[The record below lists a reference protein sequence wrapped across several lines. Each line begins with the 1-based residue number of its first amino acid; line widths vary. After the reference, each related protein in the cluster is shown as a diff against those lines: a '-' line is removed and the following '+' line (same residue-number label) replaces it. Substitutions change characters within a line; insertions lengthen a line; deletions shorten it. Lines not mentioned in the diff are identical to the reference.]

1 MMKPSIQ
8 RRVWQLFAELL
19 SYPRAGAPEGRPL
32 VAAVRECQALVA
44 PHVPEAA
51 ALLEAFGDFVAE
63 MPPGRLEELYTST
76 FDLDPTCHPYVGY
89 HLLGESYKRSA
100 FLVGLKERYR
110 AHGFSVPTGELPDHL
125 SILLRFLAVCDDPVL
140 SSEIVHEA
148 LLPALAR
155 MTKEQKTEVEQQRDP
170 LFPQL
175 EGTGAP
181 MPAMPEEAPITRQE
195 RAKEHP
201 YLEVLRAL
209 RWTLEV
215 YVPYSQ
221 VANDNG
227 QVVVGGLS
235 SARG

>member
-1 MMKPSIQ
+1 MKLETSL
-8 RRVWQLFAELL
+8 WEQLLQHFAEILE
-19 SYPRAGAPEGRPL
+19 YPRSDVL
-32 VAAVRECQALVA
+32 SAAQACRALAAQVS
-44 PHVPEAA
+44 PRAA
-51 ALLEAFGDFVAE
+51 AHLDAFVRFAE
-63 MPPGRLEELYTST
+63 GVSPERLEEIYSST

-110 AHGFSVPTGELPDHL
+110 AHGFSVPAGELPDHL
-125 SILLRFLAVCDDPVL
+125 AVLLRFLAVCDDPVL

-155 MTKEQKTEVEQQRDP
+155 MTKERESDTEQPQGDP
-170 LFPQL
+170 FFPQL

-181 MPAMPEEAPITRQE
+181 MPAMPEEAPVARQE

-209 RWTLEV
+209 RWALEA

-221 VANDNG
+221 AANGNG
-227 QVVVGGLS
+227 RAVVDG
-235 SARG
+235 R